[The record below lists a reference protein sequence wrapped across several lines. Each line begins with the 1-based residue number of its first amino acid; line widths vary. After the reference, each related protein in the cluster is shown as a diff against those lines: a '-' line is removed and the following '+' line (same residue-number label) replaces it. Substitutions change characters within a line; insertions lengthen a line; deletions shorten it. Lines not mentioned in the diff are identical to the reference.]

1 MVECFLAKEDVASSS
16 LVSRSINRL
25 YGDFLIKSLLKLH
38 MVKSLDLVDTYQ
50 LCPDNFNRIF
60 KKSNR

>member
-1 MVECFLAKEDVASSS
+1 
-16 LVSRSINRL
+16 
-25 YGDFLIKSLLKLH
+25 LKLH